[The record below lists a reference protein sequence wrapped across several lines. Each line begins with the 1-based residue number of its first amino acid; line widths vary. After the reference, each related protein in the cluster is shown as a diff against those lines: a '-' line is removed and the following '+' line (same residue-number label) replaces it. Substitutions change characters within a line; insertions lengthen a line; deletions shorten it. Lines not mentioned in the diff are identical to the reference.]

1 MAIQSPIVESPAAT
15 ENHGAIGVH
24 HAQPAPTR
32 VLLAGLPQMLE
43 EILRR
48 ALAGAHGVE
57 LLDSVAADPA
67 VVGALGVD
75 VVVIAGDD
83 RRAATRLLAPRSR
96 PRVLALEHDGRE
108 TYLYELAPRRVELGE
123 VSPRELVA
131 HILAAAERPTT

>member
-1 MAIQSPIVESPAAT
+1 
-15 ENHGAIGVH
+15 
-24 HAQPAPTR
+24 
-32 VLLAGLPQMLE
+32 MLE

-48 ALAGAHGVE
+48 ALAEARDVE
-57 LLDSVAADPA
+57 LLGAVSADPT
-67 VVGALGVD
+67 VVEALGVD

-83 RRAATRLLAPRSR
+83 RRAARRLLAPRSR

-108 TYLYELAPRRVELGE
+108 TFLYELAPRRVELGE